1 MPSISNIYIAGMPAS
16 TCHSNYTQ
24 HIMPWLKIPPEV
36 LERILTYLDVESI
49 KRLRLV
55 NRSLSKNCI
64 GPYFR
69 SFIRQPTID
78 LTTHSFAALDALLST
93 PWVEHSIHT
102 LTILATSFDSSNA
115 ESKLAAGGHKVYDSD
130 EDESD
135 YVPYS
140 TEELADIQSELDW
153 LNAQTK
159 ARENESQ
166 NSIVDVLVL
175 IFRRLKSL
183 NTIRLDAAI
192 IPGPNS
198 KESITVVWRP
208 CLIWTRATQV
218 HFMTMSA
225 IVRSGISV
233 SRLNIYRDTLR
244 CSVPLNDYAISF
256 GSGDLRS
263 SFANLDALELSI
275 ASTEHGDTR
284 DTTTIEDNL
293 PVISRLLKWTPKLR
307 KLNLHVY
314 RTARADTEIDDEIF
328 TSIADTVHLP
338 RLQEC
343 SLSGFYLTVE
353 SLLQFL
359 TKHSTIQHLTLEE
372 LHLTSGL
379 WEPIFAHISR
389 RMPSLTNLHLS
400 SMWDGGL
407 VNLHPVW
414 QTEDPEDRSTGF
426 PCLWGGLV
434 VHTRSFTMEELQKGL
449 KFRSRP
455 RGRTLG
461 STNIAQWRRRRRA
474 EYGLTMRA
482 GEFEGTVRSR

>member
-1 MPSISNIYIAGMPAS
+1 
-16 TCHSNYTQ
+16 
-24 HIMPWLKIPPEV
+24 MPWLQIPPEV
-36 LERILTYLDVESI
+36 LEKVLIHLDIESI

-69 SFIRQPTID
+69 SFTRQPTID

-102 LTILATSFDSSNA
+102 LTIVATSFDCSNA
-115 ESKLAAGGHKVYDSD
+115 ASKLAAEGHKAYDSD

-153 LNAQTK
+153 LNAQKK

-166 NSIVDVLVL
+166 DAIVDALVL
-175 IFRRLKSL
+175 IFRRLKALS
-183 NTIRLDAAI
+183 TIRLDAAI

-198 KESITVVWRP
+198 KESITAVRRP
-208 CLIWTRATQV
+208 CLIWNRATQV
-218 HFMTMSA
+218 QFMTMSA
-225 IVRSGISV
+225 IERSGISV

-244 CSVPLNDYAISF
+244 CSVPLNDYAVSF
-256 GSGDLRS
+256 GPGDLRA

-275 ASTEHGDTR
+275 ASTERGDTR
-284 DTTTIEDNL
+284 DTTTNEDNL

-314 RTARADTEIDDEIF
+314 RTTRADTEVCDEIF
-328 TSIADTVHLP
+328 TSMADSTVHLP

-359 TKHSTIQHLTLEE
+359 AKHPTIQHLALVEV
-372 LHLTSGL
+372 HLTSGS
-379 WEPIFAHISR
+379 WKPIFAHLSR
-389 RMPSLTNLHLS
+389 RMPSLAHLHLS
-400 SMWDGGL
+400 NMWDGG
-407 VNLHPVW
+407 VGGVINLHPVW
-414 QTEDPEDRSTGF
+414 QKECPEETGF

-449 KFRSRP
+449 EFRSRP

-474 EYGLTMRA
+474 EYGPPENW
-482 GEFEGTVRSR
+482 GI